1 MRTESALLVIARLL
15 ALTVVSAV
23 GGACADPPAELPPPT
38 SVAEL
43 VDQVMT
49 PAIGADALG
58 DPDRCVGAVV
68 AVVTPEGTLVRGYGA
83 TVADGATVPDGDTL
97 FQIGSISKVF
107 TGLEL
112 ARLVVAGDVAID
124 APAMSLGAT
133 DLRAA
138 TPSARFT
145 LADLVTHH
153 AGLPEM
159 PPNLID
165 RDGDGQPDPDADP
178 LSPGHDYARADLLAI
193 LPDLPL
199 GGAAAYKYS
208 NLGLGL
214 LALMVQDHVGASSF
228 DAVLDGHLKPA
239 LGLSATWGNVDAIP
253 TEARSRLVQGYGLRG
268 GQRLAG
274 YPAEMGVLAGAG
286 EIVTTGADMARFL
299 AAVTGHTPTD
309 LAAAISV
316 ALTPVAASPMAD
328 IELGYAF
335 EVHHEATA
343 ERYTKGGGTP
353 SFTAYLSFHRAPAV
367 GAFVMTSCTG
377 FQATRGLAMTI
388 DDRLVAWTTQP

>member
-1 MRTESALLVIARLL
+1 MLLLVA
-15 ALTVVSAV
+15 AAA
-23 GGACADPPAELPPPT
+23 GCAEPPPDLPPPS

-43 VDQVMT
+43 VDQVMA

-58 DPDRCVGAVV
+58 DSNRCVGAVV

-83 TVADGATVPDGDTL
+83 TVADGTTVPDGDTL

-112 ARLVVAGDVAID
+112 ARLVVAGEVAID
-124 APAMSLGAT
+124 APAMSLGGA
-133 DLRAA
+133 DLLAA

-145 LADLVTHH
+145 LGDLVTHH

-159 PPNLID
+159 PPNLVD
-165 RDGDGQPDPDADP
+165 RDGDGRPDPDADP
-178 LSPGHDYARADLLAI
+178 LSPGHDYARADLLAT

-214 LALMVQDHVGASSF
+214 LALMLQDHTGAGSF
-228 DAVLDGHLKPA
+228 DAVLGGHLKPA
-239 LGLSATWGNVDAIP
+239 LGLTSTWGNVDAIP
-253 TEARSRLVQGYGLRG
+253 ADARPRLVQGYGLRDE
-268 GQRLAG
+268 QRVPG
-274 YPAEMGVLAGAG
+274 YPAEMGVLAGSG

-299 AAVTGHTPTD
+299 AAVTGHTPTELD
-309 LAAAISV
+309 PAIAL
-316 ALTPVAASPMAD
+316 ALTPLADSPMAD
-328 IELGYAF
+328 VALGYAF
-335 EVHHEATA
+335 EVHDEAGGA
-343 ERYTKGGGTP
+343 RYTKGGGTP

-377 FQATRGLAMTI
+377 FHATRGLAMTL
-388 DDRLVAWTTQP
+388 DDRLVAWSQP